1 MGDLETEILEKGI
14 EKISDFIFGSVNNTE
29 EVEEDSA
36 PVTEDPFFQDTFF
49 HPTLIKDDEPCKAI
63 LHYHIGGSF
72 LRVWDVLILLPN
84 LGFLFFLFYRLPTTR
99 LRLRAT
105 SSSIYRTLYSLV
117 FTCSLVSSLR
127 CFIAMLVH
135 MANPAHDIANTVIWI
150 IARFVF
156 LSSELS
162 VTLLCLTAGSADR
175 PGHARR
181 VLFFSSII
189 AFILCTIQ
197 AYLEI
202 FQPFYG
208 FQVMHSGYQIFGH
221 GGPVFWAITSA
232 MLVTFYSLVLVAS
245 FCPTKHLTI
254 LPHPRLFYCFI
265 FVQLVTNML
274 AGLGATLIAI
284 NNHSGM
290 CLTNMTS
297 YAYFTL
303 LSPVTY
309 LCFLHTWIT
318 GAQPSLLFAYR
329 AQLDEEEED
338 ATFPTSSSIQS
349 FQLGADHSASSVVDP
364 IYNPGLQSPVG
375 VDSLEQNLLI

>member
-14 EKISDFIFGSVNNTE
+14 EEISGFFFGTSNSTA
-29 EVEEDSA
+29 EEDSG

-63 LHYHIGGSF
+63 LHYQIGGSF

-105 SSSIYRTLYSLV
+105 NSSLYRILYSLV

-127 CFIAMLVH
+127 CFTAMLVH
-135 MANPAHDIANTVIWI
+135 MANPAHDVANTVIWI
-150 IARFVF
+150 FARFVF

-162 VTLLCLTAGSADR
+162 VSVLCLTAASADR
-175 PGHARR
+175 PGHSRR
-181 VLFFSSII
+181 VLFVSSTT
-189 AFILCTIQ
+189 AFILCSIQ

-202 FQPFYG
+202 AKPFYG
-208 FQVMHSGYQIFGH
+208 FQVMQSGYQIFGH
-221 GGPVFWAITSA
+221 GGPIFWAATSA
-232 MLVTFYSLVLVAS
+232 MLVTFYSLVLFAS
-245 FCPTKHLTI
+245 LCPTKHLTL
-254 LPHPRLFYCFI
+254 LPHPRLFYCYAM
-265 FVQLVTNML
+265 VQLVTNML
-274 AGLGATLIAI
+274 ATLGATLIAI

-318 GAQPSLLFAYR
+318 GSQPSLLFSYR

-349 FQLGADHSASSVVDP
+349 FQLGADTHTPATSVVDP
-364 IYNPGLQSPVG
+364 IYNPGLQSPVAQ
-375 VDSLEQNLLI
+375 DSLEQRLLI